1 MLFTRRWRQAALV
14 IPAAVAVLATSASA
28 ARPPLGQ
35 LLLSGIRADPAAPVG
50 ICPIPA
56 SGPPRC
62 PADPGG
68 PAGSGQRWLAS
79 GTIPG
84 TTPGQRGMAA
94 GALLGIR
101 LLTQSDGA
109 VAAAWYP
116 DWKYAWPRD
125 SSWAAAAL
133 TATGHGG
140 TALTILR
147 FIARMQLPSGVWA
160 ARYQLDGAGPVRDG
174 RPDELDANGWFPW
187 AAWFWYQAQA
197 RPHTATAQAAAMR
210 GLATLWPAI
219 QRAADATVARLG
231 RGGLPPVSMDYW
243 EDRVS
248 AVTIG
253 IAAPLYTGLRAA
265 ADLAR
270 ARGDSGDARRW
281 SAAAHR
287 LGAAIQARF
296 GATGYQR
303 TPAPGSGADAAV
315 TFLGPPFTPAT
326 PVVRRAVTAAART
339 LTLANGG
346 IEPGQAWPGTPGE
359 AWTPETAF
367 FALYDAA
374 CGDQAG
380 AASWLSWLAAHRTAS
395 GALPEQVNAAGQP
408 ASVAPLAWTDAI
420 TLLAMTAERQRLP
433 MP

>member
-14 IPAAVAVLATSASA
+14 IPAAVVVLATSASA

-35 LLLSGIRADPAAPVG
+35 LLLSGIRADPAAPGG

-56 SGPPRC
+56 AGPPRC
-62 PADPGG
+62 PADAGEPAAD
-68 PAGSGQRWLAS
+68 PAGSGPRWLAS

-84 TTPGQRGMAA
+84 TTAGQRAMAA
-94 GALLGIR
+94 DALLGIR
-101 LLTQSDGA
+101 LLTQNDGA

-116 DWKYAWPRD
+116 AWTYAWPRD

-147 FIARMQLPSGVWA
+147 FIARMQLPSGIWA

-187 AAWFWYQAQA
+187 SAWFWYQAQP
-197 RPHTATAQAAAMR
+197 RTAAAQG
-210 GLATLWPAI
+210 GLATLWPAVA
-219 QRAADATVARLG
+219 RAADATMARLG
-231 RGGLPPVSMDYW
+231 RDGLPPVSMDYW

-253 IAAPLYTGLRAA
+253 IAAPLYAGLRAA

-281 SAAAHR
+281 TAAAHR

-303 TPAPGSGADAAV
+303 TPAAGSGADAAV

-326 PVVRRAVTAAART
+326 PAVRRAVSGAART

-374 CGDQAG
+374 SGDQAG
-380 AASWLSWLAAHRTAS
+380 AARWLSWLAAHRTAD

-420 TLLAMTAERQRLP
+420 TLLAMTAERHPLP